1 MTTNVTF
8 TQNEVQESI
17 VVASGLQQETVLP
30 AVVHA
35 LGGAIGSALSILLC
49 YPLERIRVE
58 MMRGASCQV
67 DSPSAQSEDHSKNDE
82 ADTSTV
88 NNRECASENVS
99 ILSSALI
106 SDGKEDNESN
116 EDGAIGVK
124 SMSSS
129 PCKASSAGLE
139 TPCSYEMLS
148 EASTSTNVSPSQP
161 VIVETIS
168 SDHQSI
174 SPTLSEESSGEDQM
188 STPKGSNRRQ
198 FSASSDGVH
207 SSPNE
212 TALISGYTCISAW
225 SCFRRLQ
232 KEKDLYTGVVPVMS
246 TLAISSFIYFYAHEI
261 LKKMLLPPKR
271 ANMTSRTISTTIT
284 KLGSVI
290 IKTTSTTTNKPKKP
304 NILLRSFLASA
315 FAGVINVL
323 ITNPVWVASM
333 RIMQRRRDDEDEDA
347 PQRSLPREIHY
358 IWKQEGIAK
367 LWGGTCTSLLLVLN
381 PALNHFL
388 YERIRSYRK
397 NSRSLSLSPPA
408 EVFVTGAFAKT
419 IATVVTYPLQLAQ
432 VLLRVQKE
440 REGDSRNENE
450 NIDYY
455 SGTWNCIS
463 SLYRQGGLPALFVGM
478 DAKLMQTVLTAAFTF
493 LTYEQILSVVR
504 RSYYRGTQ
512 LLSK

>member
-30 AVVHA
+30 AGVHA
-35 LGGAIGSALSILLC
+35 VGGAIGSALSILLC

-67 DSPSAQSEDHSKNDE
+67 ESTPAHSEDNSKNNE

-88 NNRECASENVS
+88 NNRECASENLS

-106 SDGKEDNESN
+106 SDGKEDNDSN
-116 EDGAIGVK
+116 EDGATGVK

-129 PCKASSAGLE
+129 SKASSAGLE

-148 EASTSTNVSPSQP
+148 EASTCTNISPSQP
-161 VIVETIS
+161 VIVETVS

-174 SPTLSEESSGEDQM
+174 SPTLSEESSGENQM
-188 STPKGSNRRQ
+188 RTLKGSNRRQ
-198 FSASSDGVH
+198 FLASSDGGR

-232 KEKDLYTGVVPVMS
+232 KDKDLYTGVVPVMS

-261 LKKMLLPPKR
+261 LKKILLPQNR
-271 ANMTSRTISTTIT
+271 ASMTRRTISTSIT

-333 RIMQRRRDDEDEDA
+333 RIMQRRRDDEDENT
-347 PQRSLPREIHY
+347 PQKSLPREIHY
-358 IWKQEGIAK
+358 IWKNEGIAK
-367 LWGGTCTSLLLVLN
+367 LWSGTFTSLLLVLN

-397 NSRSLSLSPPA
+397 NSRSLPLSPA

-440 REGDSRNENE
+440 RQGDSRNENE
-450 NIDYY
+450 NNDYY
-455 SGTWNCIS
+455 SGTWNCIA